1 MEPAPGPGGL
11 AYGARLA
18 RHYSASAALALLSDA
33 ELADRVAAAEAVGA
47 GIGGVTARLDVG
59 GTPVFLKRIPLTD
72 LERRP
77 EHVRSTAN
85 LHGLPPHC
93 QYGIVSPGFGAW
105 RELAAN
111 TLATNWV
118 LAGRNQGFAL
128 MYHWRVLPGAPVVAA
143 EHADVEAAV
152 AFLGGDPAVRDRL
165 AALASASASLVLFL
179 EHLPYRLGDWLAGP
193 AAAGGDELVAACRM
207 VEQSLVDG
215 VDFLLARD
223 LHHFDAHLGNLLTD
237 GRRVYFVDFGLAVS
251 PRFALSPQESA
262 FLTRHATHDAGY
274 VRMRL
279 VNWLVQH
286 VVGVSVPDVGGPVER
301 NAYIRECAAGRRPD
315 GVRPE
320 LADMIVRHAPVAA
333 LMNDFYWQLFD
344 GAMDTPYP
352 ADEVARALTR

>member
-1 MEPAPGPGGL
+1 MPAADDGL

-18 RHYSASAALALLSDA
+18 RHYTASAALALLSDA
-33 ELADRVAAAEAVGA
+33 ELADRVASAEVVGA

-59 GTPVFLKRIPLTD
+59 GTTVFVKRIPLTD

-77 EHVRSTAN
+77 EHVRSTVN

-111 TLATNWV
+111 TLTTNWV
-118 LAGRNQGFAL
+118 LAGRHPGFPL
-128 MYHWRVLPGAPVVAA
+128 MYHWRVLPGAPAVAA
-143 EHADVEAAV
+143 EHADIEASV
-152 AFLGGDPAVRDRL
+152 AFMGGDPAVRDRL
-165 AALASASASLVLFL
+165 EALARASASLVLFL
-179 EHLPYRLGDWLAGP
+179 EHLPHRLGDWLAGP
-193 AAAGGDELVAACRM
+193 VAAGGGELVAACRM
-207 VEQSLVDG
+207 MEQGLVGG
-215 VDFLLARD
+215 VDFLQAHE

-237 GRRVYFVDFGLAVS
+237 GRHVYFVDFGLAVS

-286 VVGVSVPDVGGPVER
+286 VVGVPVPDDGGPVER
-301 NAYIRECAAGRRPD
+301 NAYIRECASGRRPE
-315 GVRPE
+315 GVEPD

-344 GAMDTPYP
+344 GAMQTPYP
-352 ADEVARALTR
+352 ADEVARALPR

>member
-1 MEPAPGPGGL
+1 MRDGL

-18 RHYSASAALALLSDA
+18 RHYAASAALALLSDA
-33 ELADRVAAAEAVGA
+33 ELADRVTAAEVVGA
-47 GIGGVTARLDVG
+47 GIGGVAARLDLD
-59 GTPVFLKRIPLTD
+59 GTPVFVKRIPLTD

-85 LHGLPPHC
+85 LHGLAPHC

-111 TLATNWV
+111 TLTTNWV
-118 LAGRNQGFAL
+118 LAGRHPGFAL
-128 MYHWRVLPGAPVVAA
+128 MYHWRVLPGAPAVAA
-143 EHADVEAAV
+143 EHEDAEATV

-165 AALASASASLVLFL
+165 AALAGASASLVLFL
-179 EHLPYRLGDWLAGP
+179 EHLPHRLGDWLAGP
-193 AAAGGDELVAACRM
+193 LAAGGDELVAACHMMER
-207 VEQSLVDG
+207 ELLGG
-215 VDFLLARD
+215 VDFLQLHE

-237 GRRVYFVDFGLAVS
+237 GRHVYFVDFGLAVS
-251 PRFALSPQESA
+251 PRFALSPRESA

-286 VVGVSVPDVGGPVER
+286 VVGVPVPEVGGPVER
-301 NAYIRECAAGRRPD
+301 NAYIRECASGRRPE
-315 GVRPE
+315 GVAPE

-333 LMNDFYWQLFD
+333 LLNGFYWRLFD
-344 GAMDTPYP
+344 GEMDTPYP
-352 ADEVARALTR
+352 AAEVARALTR